1 MLGLVLEGGGAKG
14 AFHAGAVKA
23 LIERNY
29 HFDGVS
35 GTSIGALNGAMI
47 AQGSFNECYLLWEQ
61 VRPSTLLDV
70 DDEKF
75 DMLFDDSFEKE
86 DISYAFSLA
95 KKAFANKGLSMVKV
109 QEIVDKYINEE
120 TLRASITDYA
130 LVTVN
135 ISEKWKPLEVF
146 KEDIPVGMLK
156 KYILASAYYPAFNR
170 PKIDGK
176 SFIDGG
182 MYDNCPINPLVRKG
196 YDNIIVISTMSKM
209 PKQEVID
216 KSIKIKY
223 IRPSVKLGN
232 TLDMRN
238 KKIKFNLKL
247 GYYDAFRLTD
257 GLLGCKYYFKPF
269 DESYMINFLESLK
282 IDLFSKLSKIF
293 SITGNKNTIINYL
306 INEGKKS
313 LYLQKTDDLPNSFAS
328 IVEEVAEENTVEKF
342 EIYDIFDF
350 IKHMRIK
357 ADPKR
362 KNNNCAKVI
371 SAMEVLINAL
381 NEKN

>member
-47 AQGSFNECYLLWEQ
+47 AQGSFKECYSLWEQ
-61 VRPSTLLDV
+61 VKPSTLLDV

-75 DMLFDDSFEKE
+75 EMLFDNNFEKE

-95 KKAFANKGLSMVKV
+95 KKAITNKGLSMVKV
-109 QEIVDKYINEE
+109 QDIVDRYINEDI
-120 TLRASITDYA
+120 LRASKTDYA

-135 ISEKWKPLEVF
+135 ISDKWKPLEVF
-146 KEDIPVGMLK
+146 KEDIPDGFLK

-170 PKIDGK
+170 PKIEGK

-182 MYDNCPINPLVRKG
+182 MYDNCPINLLVRKG
-196 YDNIIVISTMSKM
+196 YNNIIVVSTMSKM

-216 KSIKIKY
+216 KSINIKC
-223 IRPSVKLGN
+223 IMPSVKLGN

-238 KKIKFNLKL
+238 ERVRFNLKL
-247 GYYDAFRLTD
+247 GYYDATRFTD
-257 GLLGCKYYFKPF
+257 GLIGKKFYFKPF
-269 DESYMINFLESLK
+269 DETYMMNILENLR
-282 IDLFSKLSKIF
+282 IDFFSKLSNIF
-293 SITGNKNTIINYL
+293 SITGNKNTIIKSFL
-306 INEGKKS
+306 NEGKKLLS
-313 LYLQKTDDLPNSFAS
+313 LQNTGSIPNSFVS
-328 IVEEVAEENTVEKF
+328 IIEAVADENTIEKF

-350 IKHMRIK
+350 IKSMKIK
-357 ADPKR
+357 TNPNEK
-362 KNNNCAKVI
+362 KVI
-371 SAMEVLINAL
+371 AL
-381 NEKN
+381 QKYFLQ